1 MNIYDYIKWRGDIPM
16 SQSPFNELDSLILTQ
31 LPYINWENIITGKP
45 VTLGDAFNMLNSD
58 DFVREIERERYVL
71 AGQASQS
78 IRFKDIRIID
88 YTKILS
94 REQELQFC
102 AMFFQLPDR
111 TYYIAYEGT
120 ENSLIGW
127 KENFNMTYMCPTS
140 GQKAALDYLNARMN
154 ALRSFRLGGHSKGG
168 NLAFYAAVKS
178 SWPSKIIEAHS
189 FDGPGFSKEFISTL
203 EYMEMHERLKTWI
216 PESSVIGRLLNNITD
231 TTIVKCSTETM
242 LYQHDVINWE
252 VDFNKL
258 YAISE
263 NTRRSGFMEDVFD
276 DWNERLSTEEK
287 IVFINTTY
295 ETLIELGYTTPKDIL
310 THPTRVMME
319 MTSRFM
325 QFSPA
330 ARSIVLNV
338 LGLLLKSNVK
348 SFYNNYLDSLLKR
361 RNEVK
366 DENTGIK

>member
-1 MNIYDYIKWRGDIPM
+1 MNICDYIKWRGDIPM

-31 LPYINWENIITGKP
+31 FPYINWSNALSGKP
-45 VTLGDAFNMLNSD
+45 LSLPEAFSMLNSE
-58 DFVREIERERYVL
+58 DFVRDVEKERYQL
-71 AGQASQS
+71 AKDAAMAL
-78 IRFKDIRIID
+78 RFKDIRIID
-88 YTKILS
+88 YTSILS
-94 REQELQFC
+94 REKELHFC

-120 ENSLIGW
+120 EGNLIGW

-168 NLAFYAAVKS
+168 NLAFYAAVMCS
-178 SWPSKIIEAHS
+178 RPNKIIEVHS
-189 FDGPGFSKEFISTL
+189 FDGPGFANDFLQKP
-203 EYMEMHERLKTWI
+203 EYLAMKDRLKTFI
-216 PESSVIGRLLNNITD
+216 PQSSVIGRLLNNTSE
-231 TTIVKCSTETM
+231 TIIVQSGGDSM
-242 LYQHDVINWE
+242 YYQHDVINWE

-258 YAISE
+258 YAVSE
-263 NTRRSGFMEDVFD
+263 GTRKSGFMEQVFD
-276 DWNERLSTEEK
+276 DWNDRLSTEEK

-295 ETLIELGYTTPKDIL
+295 DTLVELGYTTAHDIF

-319 MTSRFM
+319 MTTRFM
-325 QFSPA
+325 SFPQS

-338 LGLLLKSNVK
+338 LALLLKCNVK

>member
-1 MNIYDYIKWRGDIPM
+1 
-16 SQSPFNELDSLILTQ
+16 
-31 LPYINWENIITGKP
+31 
-45 VTLGDAFNMLNSD
+45 MLNSD
-58 DFVREIERERYVL
+58 DFNREIERERYVL
-71 AGQASQS
+71 AGKAAETV
-78 IRFKDIRIID
+78 RFRDIRIID
-88 YTKILS
+88 FTKILS
-94 REQELQFC
+94 REQKRRFC
-102 AMFFQLPDR
+102 AMFFQLTDR

-120 ENSLIGW
+120 EDSLIGW
-127 KENFNMTYMCPTS
+127 KENFNMTFMCPTA

-178 SWPSKIIEAHS
+178 TWPNKIIEAHS
-189 FDGPGFSKEFISTL
+189 FDGPGFSNDFINTI

-216 PESSVIGRLLNNITD
+216 PESSVIGRLLNNISD
-231 TTIVKCSTETM
+231 TAIVRSTGDTM
-242 LYQHDVINWE
+242 LFQHDVISWE

-258 YAISE
+258 YTVSE
-263 NTRRSGFMEDVFD
+263 NTRKSGFMEEVFD

-295 ETLIELGYTTPKDIL
+295 DTLVELGYTTAKDIL

-319 MTSRFM
+319 MTGRFM
-325 QFSPA
+325 SFTPA
-330 ARSIVLNV
+330 ARSIVINV
-338 LGLLLKSNVK
+338 LGILLKCNVK

-366 DENTGIK
+366 DENTGI